1 MSNEY
6 HIAAL
11 VVHCRD
17 EAVASVRAAIDEM
30 AGAEVHAA
38 TEEGKLVVTL
48 EQNNRAELQTGMHA
62 LSLLSG
68 VLSAS
73 LTYHRVEGLDELG
86 NTNG

>member
-11 VVHCRD
+11 VVHCRA
-17 EAVASVRAAIDEM
+17 ESKASVCEAIESM
-30 AGAEVHAA
+30 EGAEIHTA

-48 EQNNRAELQTGMHA
+48 EQSNRVDLQSGMHA
-62 LSLLSG
+62 LSVLPG

-73 LTYHRVEGLDELG
+73 LTYHRVENLDELG
-86 NTNG
+86 ETNE